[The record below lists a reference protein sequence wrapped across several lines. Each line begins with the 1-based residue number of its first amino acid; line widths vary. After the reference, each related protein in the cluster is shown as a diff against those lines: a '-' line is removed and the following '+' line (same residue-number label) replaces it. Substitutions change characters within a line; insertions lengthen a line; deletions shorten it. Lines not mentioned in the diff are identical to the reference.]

1 MAPSPNAGSRRQLAS
16 ECAEE
21 VKSLLGRSWLPKIYA
36 DEILSSRTRSY
47 HLELPAGKRVV
58 TIDHTLLGVELKI
71 GARRS
76 LCPDLSTAR
85 YLAVFARAGCAD
97 IAVPYDITRIS
108 GLADALESSWQ
119 RMLLLIEH
127 LADGR
132 TTSFRGR
139 VRGILVDEIV
149 LVVKEAGAGTPIPK
163 FKETTRQRRI

>member
-1 MAPSPNAGSRRQLAS
+1 MTPSPNAGSRPQPAS
-16 ECAEE
+16 ECAGE
-21 VKSLLGRSWLPKIYA
+21 VKRLLGSSWLPKIYK

-58 TIDHTLLGVELKI
+58 TIHHTLLGVELKI

-97 IAVPYDITRIS
+97 VAVPYNITRIS

-127 LADGR
+127 LAVGR
-132 TTSFRGR
+132 TTSFRRR
-139 VRGILVDEIV
+139 VRGILIKEIV
-149 LVVKEAGAGTPIPK
+149 SLVREAGAGTPIPK
-163 FKETTRQRRI
+163 FKESTRQRRI